1 MDTQRSTAVSAL
13 LDLSDDD
20 MRAALPETECDD
32 AGLLPSVSPEDG
44 SGALWLPGLENVSA
58 QGPED
63 VWLHDALL
71 GPHSADIVGYLG
83 MARTTGGPVLDLGS
97 GTGRLA
103 VPFARHGFA
112 VAAVDRDLHSL
123 RRLRRW
129 ARRIGPR
136 TDGLVTTVPAD
147 LAGLRLDGRY
157 RLVVLAGAMIT
168 AVPPQARPVLLRE
181 IAAHLG
187 EGGALA
193 LDYPSHALTRLAERP
208 RRTFAFRVPR
218 FDGVTETVVA
228 RQVFDLAGMRER
240 ITYHCRCSTRHDV
253 HLRTLTTR
261 KWLID
266 SEHLAHDIRKA
277 GMHIADRRPHRID
290 SVTEHVLLICR
301 ADA

>member
-20 MRAALPETECDD
+20 MRAVLPETECDD
-32 AGLLPSVSPEDG
+32 AGPLPPASPEDG

-83 MARTTGGPVLDLGS
+83 MARITGGPVLDLGS

-136 TDGLVTTVPAD
+136 TDRLVTTVPAD

-266 SEHLAHDIRKA
+266 PEHLAHDIRKA